1 MLWKR
6 IVSVFRVL
14 TGRRDFESG
23 MMEELRFHLEARAA
37 DLARSGLSP
46 GEAARRA
53 RIEFGSPASVQEEC
67 REARGLQLVEAVWRQ
82 GRYAARTLRKSPAFT
97 ATVLLTLA
105 VTMGANLTIFAVI
118 DAVLLRP
125 LPFPEADRLVTM
137 YNTYPKAGVERD
149 GSSLT
154 NYYER
159 RGRIPALEAMALYRP
174 GAAIAGEPGA
184 TVREPIMRVT
194 ADFFRTL
201 GTGPAVGR
209 VFSEGETTYQ
219 TDGVAMVTDRYW
231 KERMNGGEIA
241 GRRIRLDGV
250 EKKVIGVLPAGFRF
264 LSSEARIYVP
274 LASSPAE
281 RTPEQ
286 RHSGGNTTQLIA
298 RLRPGASIAEA
309 QAQIDAQNNALEANG
324 PQGKAM
330 AEAGFRS
337 LVKPLHGD
345 HVAAV
350 RPTLLVLQGGVLVLL
365 LTGLV
370 NLVNLLLVRASG
382 RVKEVAV
389 RRALGASRAHILAEG
404 LVETAVLA
412 VLGGLLGFGAALAG
426 TRGLAIFGVDRLPL
440 GAQIELNGRIALAAL
455 AAAMATGIVL
465 AAPIAWFNLRGHLS
479 AALGSET
486 RGGTAA
492 GSVHRLRHGF
502 LVAQFA
508 MATML
513 LSGAGL
519 LALSLK
525 QAMAI
530 EPGFAAGNVLTG
542 QISIPWSGYQTSES
556 RVAFAE
562 RVMQEAGRLPGV
574 QATGMA
580 TNLPFSG
587 VSGKSAATVKGYV
600 AKRGESPHAIYS
612 YGVAGDYFQAMGFTL
627 RAGRFL
633 TEADSRRG
641 VRVCVVDDVFARA
654 QWPGQSALGRQLW
667 LGYREQP
674 EQADDSELFTVAGV
688 VGRVK
693 QAGLTEDPAPG
704 AVYYPYAYFANA
716 SLFVA
721 ARTTVE
727 PESFGLELQ
736 KAVRRA
742 DPDIPVTEI
751 RSMPARISESL
762 ETRRTPALLAGI
774 FAAMALLLAAIG
786 TYGVVSY
793 AVSQRR
799 REIGVR
805 MALGATPGQIRR
817 QFLGVALRLLIPG
830 TAFGLAAAALA
841 GRAMQAVLFEVGG
854 ANVAVMGAA
863 AGAMAMV
870 SLAATLAPSRRAAWM
885 SPLKALS
892 GD

>member
-1 MLWKR
+1 MWQR
-6 IVSVFRVL
+6 CRSFFRAW
-14 TGRRDFESG
+14 TGRRDFERG
-23 MMEELRFHLEARAA
+23 MTEELRFHLEARAA
-37 DLARSGLSP
+37 HLVRAGLSAA
-46 GEAARRA
+46 EAARRA
-53 RIEFGSPASVQEEC
+53 RIEFGSAGRIEEEC
-67 REARGLQLVEAVWRQ
+67 REARGIHVVEAVLRQ
-82 GRYAARTLRKSPAFT
+82 GRYAVRTLRKSPAFT

-105 VTMGANLTIFAVI
+105 VTMGANLTIFAVM

-137 YNTYPKAGVERD
+137 YNTYPKAGVDRD
-149 GSSLT
+149 GSSVT

-159 RGRIPALEAMALYRP
+159 RGRIAAVESMALYRP

-184 TVREPIMRVT
+184 TEREAVMRVT
-194 ADFFRTL
+194 PDFFATL
-201 GTGPAVGR
+201 GIGPAVGR
-209 VFSEGETTYQ
+209 VFAEDETTHQ
-219 TDGVAMVTDRYW
+219 ADGVAIVTDRYW
-231 KERMNGGEIA
+231 QERMNGGEIA

-250 EKKVIGVLPAGFRF
+250 EKRVVGVLPPGFRF
-264 LSSEARIYVP
+264 LSSEARIYLP
-274 LASSPAE
+274 LESSPAE
-281 RTPEQ
+281 RTPAE
-286 RHSGGNTTQLIA
+286 RHHGGNTTQLIA
-298 RLRPGASIAEA
+298 RLRRGASIAEA

-337 LVKPLHGD
+337 LVKSLHAD

-365 LTGLV
+365 LTGMV

-382 RVKEVAV
+382 RAKEVAV

-412 VLGGLLGFGAALAG
+412 AMGGLLGFAGALAG
-426 TRGLAIFGVDRLPL
+426 TRGLSIFGVDRLPL
-440 GAQIELNGRIALAAL
+440 GADIELNGRIALAAL
-455 AAAMATGIVL
+455 AAAIATGMLL

-479 AALGSET
+479 PALGAET
-486 RGGTAA
+486 RGGTAGRA
-492 GSVHRLRHGF
+492 VHRLRHGF

-519 LALSLK
+519 LAVSLK

-530 EPGFAAGNVLTG
+530 EPGFRPGNVLTG
-542 QISIPWSGYQTSES
+542 QISMPWSGYKTSQS

-574 QATGMA
+574 QATGVV

-587 VSGKSAATVKGYV
+587 VSGKSAATVKGHV
-600 AKRGESPHAIYS
+600 LKPGESPHAVYS
-612 YGVAGDYFQAMGFTL
+612 YGVAGDYFRAMGFTL

-633 TEADSRRG
+633 TEADSSRG
-641 VRVCVVDDVFARA
+641 ARVCVVDDVFAGAR
-654 QWPGQSALGRQLW
+654 WPGQGALGRQLW
-667 LGYREQP
+667 LGYREHP
-674 EQADDSELFTVAGV
+674 EQADAAELFTVVGV

-693 QAGLTEDPAPG
+693 QAGLTEDPLPG
-704 AVYYPYAYFANA
+704 AVYYPYVFLADANV
-716 SLFVA
+716 FVA
-721 ARTTVE
+721 ARTTLA
-727 PESFGLELQ
+727 PESFALELQ
-736 KAVRRA
+736 KVVRRA
-742 DPDIPVTEI
+742 DADIPVTEI

-762 ETRRTPALLAGI
+762 ETRRAPALLAGI
-774 FAAMALLLAAIG
+774 FAGMALLLAAVG

-817 QFLGVALRLLIPG
+817 QFFGLAVRLLIPG
-830 TAFGLAAAALA
+830 TAFGLAGAALA
-841 GRAMQAVLFEVGG
+841 GRAMQAVLFDVGG
-854 ANVAVMGAA
+854 VDVAVMGAA
-863 AGAMAMV
+863 AGAMGLV

-885 SPLKALS
+885 SPLEALS
-892 GD
+892 GE